1 MKNVT
6 RCTWANGTEAL
17 RAYHDLEWG
26 VPVHDDRRWFE
37 FLTLEGA
44 QAGLSWNTILLK
56 RDNYRTAFAGFD
68 PVRVARF
75 GVKEVAALLR
85 NEGIVRNRLKIEATI
100 GNARAFLGVQEA
112 FGSFDRYI
120 RRFAGGKP
128 LRNRWTDSQQVP
140 ASSPQSDAMSRDLKQ
155 RGFRFAGTTICYAFM
170 QATGLVNDHLITC
183 FRYRAASRT
192 RS

>member
-6 RCTWANGTEAL
+6 RCTWANGTAAL

-26 VPVHDDRRWFE
+26 VPVRDDRRWFE

-68 PVRVARF
+68 PGRVARF
-75 GVKEVAALLR
+75 GAKEVAALLR
-85 NEGIVRNRLKIEATI
+85 NEGIVRNRLKIESTI
-100 GNARAFLGVQEA
+100 TNARAFLAVQRE
-112 FGSFDRYI
+112 FGSFDRYVW
-120 RRFAGGKP
+120 RFVEDKP
-128 LRNRWTDSQQVP
+128 PQNRWTDPAQVP
-140 ASSPQSDAMSRDLKQ
+140 ASSPRSDAMSRELKK
-155 RGFRFAGTTICYAFM
+155 RGFRFVGTTICYAFM

-183 FRYRAASRT
+183 FRYRASR
-192 RS
+192 RKS